1 MNITIV
7 GAGISGLSAAFELQ
21 KSGFEVTIL
30 EGSERLGGKILTS
43 EIEGFNI
50 DAGPDSFLTRDPEM
64 RDLCFALGVGDELV
78 PPTGKPAKVWVD
90 GEMHNLPKHHFLG
103 VPLDLDELE
112 GLSLLTKEGTKR
124 AKLDLTL
131 PDNKPNKGETVGSL
145 IRRRLGDEVMDRLVG
160 PLLGGINAGDADNLC
175 LESGVPQLFNAS
187 QGDSSLV
194 RSVQDFLKNQTRD
207 PTSPVFL
214 THPDG
219 LETVVKRLEQ
229 AIDSDIRRNER
240 VTSVEISDNSIVVKG
255 SQEYQSDAVILC
267 IPAFSAAKILH
278 GSCPN
283 TSNLLAGIQY
293 ASMAFI
299 TFAFNKS
306 DVSEFNGSGF
316 LVGRDENLLTTAC
329 SWTSEKWAHLKNKD
343 TVFLRLSVG
352 RFDDTE
358 ALDMEDNTL
367 IEKLKD
373 ELATLTGVKA
383 DPVST
388 RVTRWPYSFP
398 QYELGHG
405 EKVNAIRQQVAVEM
419 PGMFLAGSPF
429 KGIGLSACIRD
440 GIDQARKAKNFLMQ
454 R

>member
-131 PDNKPNKGETVGSL
+131 PDNKPNKAETVGSL

-160 PLLGGINAGDADNLC
+160 PLLGGINAGDADDLC

>member
-21 KSGFEVTIL
+21 KTGFEVTIL
-30 EGSERLGGKILTS
+30 EGSGRLGGKILTS

-78 PPTGKPAKVWVD
+78 PPTGKPAKVWVG
-90 GEMHNLPKHHFLG
+90 GEMHSLPKRHFLG

-112 GLSLLTKEGTKR
+112 GLSLLTEEGAKR

-131 PDNKPNKGETVGSL
+131 PDNKPKKGETVGSL

-160 PLLGGINAGDADNLC
+160 PLLGGINAGDADDLC

-194 RSVQDFLKNQTRD
+194 RSVQDFLKNQNRD
-207 PTSPVFL
+207 PASPVFL

-229 AIDSDIRRNER
+229 EIDTDIRMNER

-255 SQEYQSDAVILC
+255 SQEYQTDAVILC

-278 GSCPN
+278 DSCPN
-283 TSNLLAGIQY
+283 TSNLLEGIQY

-299 TFAFNKS
+299 TFAFNKG

-316 LVGRDENLLTTAC
+316 LVGRDEDLLTTAC
-329 SWTSEKWAHLKNKD
+329 SWTSEKWAHLKNND
-343 TVFLRLSVG
+343 TAFLRLSVG

-358 ALDMEDNTL
+358 ALDMEDDTL
-367 IEKLKD
+367 IEKLKG
-373 ELATLTGVKA
+373 ELATLTGIKA
-383 DPVST
+383 NPIAT

-405 EKVNAIRQQVAVEM
+405 EKVNAIRQQAAVEM
-419 PGMFLAGSPF
+419 PGMYLAGSPF

>member
-7 GAGISGLSAAFELQ
+7 GAGIAGLSAAFELQ
-21 KSGFEVTIL
+21 QSGFEVMLL

-64 RDLCFALGVGDELV
+64 RELCFSLGVGDELV

-90 GEMHNLPKHHFLG
+90 GEMHNLPKRHFLG
-103 VPLDLDELE
+103 VPLDLDELDE
-112 GLSLLTKEGTKR
+112 LSLLTEEGAKR

-131 PDNKPNKGETVGSL
+131 PDNKPKEGETVGSL

-160 PLLGGINAGDADNLC
+160 PLLGGINAGDADDLC

-187 QGDSSLV
+187 QGDFSLV
-194 RSVQDFLKNQTRD
+194 RSIQDFLKSQNRD
-207 PTSPVFL
+207 PASPVFL

-219 LETVVKRLEQ
+219 LQTVVKRLEEE
-229 AIDSDIRRNER
+229 IDSDIRRNER
-240 VTSVEISDNSIVVKG
+240 VTSVEISDNSILVKG
-255 SQEYQSDAVILC
+255 SQEYQTDAVILC
-267 IPAFSAAKILH
+267 IPAFGAAKLLQD
-278 GSCPN
+278 SCPN
-283 TSNLLAGIQY
+283 TSNLLAQIQY

-299 TFAFNKS
+299 TFAFNKG

-316 LVGRDENLLTTAC
+316 LVGRDEDLLTTAC
-329 SWTSEKWAHLKNKD
+329 SWTSEKWAHLKNND

-358 ALDMEDNTL
+358 ALDMEDDTL
-367 IEKLKD
+367 IEKLKG
-373 ELATLTGVKA
+373 ELATLTGIKA
-383 DPVST
+383 NPIAT

-405 EKVNAIRQQVAVEM
+405 EKVNAIRQQVAIEM
-419 PGMFLAGSPF
+419 PGMYLAGSPF

>member
-21 KSGFEVTIL
+21 KSGFEITLL

-64 RDLCFALGVGDELV
+64 RELCIALGVGDELV
-78 PPTGKPAKVWVD
+78 APTGKPAKVWVD
-90 GEMHNLPKHHFLG
+90 GEMHSLPKRHFLG

-112 GLSLLTKEGTKR
+112 GLSLLTKEGAKR

-131 PDNKPNKGETVGSL
+131 PDNKPNEGETVGSL

-160 PLLGGINAGDADNLC
+160 PLLGGINAGDADDLC

-187 QGDSSLV
+187 QGDFSLV
-194 RSVQDFLKNQTRD
+194 RSIQNFLENQNRD
-207 PTSPVFL
+207 PASPVFL

-219 LETVVKRLEQ
+219 LQTVVKRLEQ
-229 AIDSDIRRNER
+229 EIDSNIQRKER
-240 VTSVEISDNSIVVKG
+240 VKSVGISDNSIIING
-255 SQEYQSDAVILC
+255 SQEHQTDAVILC
-267 IPAFSAAKILH
+267 IPAFAAAEILH
-278 GSCPN
+278 GSCPR
-283 TSNLLAGIQY
+283 TSNLLEGIQY

-299 TFAFNKS
+299 TFAFKKD
-306 DVSEFNGSGF
+306 DVPEFNGSGF
-316 LVGRDENLLTTAC
+316 LVGRDEDLLTTAC
-329 SWTSEKWAHLKNKD
+329 SWTSEKWAHLKND
-343 TVFLRLSVG
+343 NTVFLRLSVG

-358 ALDMEDNTL
+358 ALDMEDNAL
-367 IEKLKD
+367 IETLKL
-373 ELATLTGVKA
+373 ELATLTGIKA
-383 DPVST
+383 DPLST
-388 RVTRWPYSFP
+388 RVTRWPNSFP
-398 QYELGHG
+398 QYELGHA
-405 EKVNAIRQQVAVEM
+405 EKVNAIRQQAALEM

-440 GIDQARKAKNFLMQ
+440 GIEQARKAKNFLMQ

>member
-21 KSGFEVTIL
+21 KSGFEVTLL

-78 PPTGKPAKVWVD
+78 PPTGKPAKVWVG
-90 GEMHNLPKHHFLG
+90 GEMHSLPKRHFLG

-112 GLSLLTKEGTKR
+112 GLSLLTEEGAKR

-131 PDNKPNKGETVGSL
+131 PDNKPKKGETVGSL

-160 PLLGGINAGDADNLC
+160 PLLGGINAGDADDLC
-175 LESGVPQLFNAS
+175 LESGVPQLFSAS
-187 QGDSSLV
+187 QGDFSLV
-194 RSVQDFLKNQTRD
+194 RSIQAFLKNQNRD
-207 PTSPVFL
+207 PASPVFL

-299 TFAFNKS
+299 TFAFNKG

-316 LVGRDENLLTTAC
+316 LVGRDEDLLTTAC
-329 SWTSEKWAHLKNKD
+329 SWTSEKWAHLKNND
-343 TVFLRLSVG
+343 TVLLRLSVG

-358 ALDMEDNTL
+358 ALDMEDDTL
-367 IEKLKD
+367 IEKLKG
-373 ELATLTGVKA
+373 ELATLTGIKA
-383 DPVST
+383 NPIAT

-405 EKVNAIRQQVAVEM
+405 EKVNAIRQQAAVEM
-419 PGMFLAGSPF
+419 PGMYLAGSPF

>member
-21 KSGFEVTIL
+21 KSDFEVTLL
-30 EGSERLGGKILTS
+30 EASERLGGKILTN

-64 RDLCFALGVGDELV
+64 RELCFALGLGDELV
-78 PPTGKPAKVWVD
+78 SPTGKPAKVWVD
-90 GEMHNLPKHHFLG
+90 GNMHSLPKRHFLG

-112 GLSLLTKEGTKR
+112 ELSLLTKDGAIR

-131 PDNKPNKGETVGSL
+131 PDNEPKEGETVGSL
-145 IRRRLGDEVMDRLVG
+145 IRRRFGDEVMDRLVG
-160 PLLGGINAGDADNLC
+160 PLLGGINAGDADDLC

-187 QGDSSLV
+187 QGNFSLV
-194 RSVQDFLKNQTRD
+194 RSIQDFLKNQNRD

-219 LETVVKRLEQ
+219 LQKVVKRLEQ
-229 AIDSDIRRNER
+229 EIDSNIRRNER
-240 VTSVEISDNSIVVKG
+240 VKSVEILDNSIVIKG
-255 SQEYQSDAVILC
+255 SQEYQTDAVILC
-267 IPAFSAAKILH
+267 IPAFTAAKILH
-278 GSCPN
+278 DSCPN

-299 TFAFNKS
+299 TFAFNKA
-306 DVSEFNGSGF
+306 DVPQFNGSGF

-329 SWTSEKWAHLKNKD
+329 SLTSEKWAHLENDD

-352 RFDDTE
+352 RFGDTD

-367 IEKLKD
+367 IERLKV
-373 ELATLTGVKA
+373 ELATLTGIKA
-383 DPVST
+383 DPVAT
-388 RVTRWPYSFP
+388 RVTRWPNSFP

-405 EKVNAIRQQVAVEM
+405 KKVSAIRQQAASEM

-440 GIDQARKAKNFLMQ
+440 GINQAREAKNFLM
-454 R
+454 RR

>member
-7 GAGISGLSAAFELQ
+7 GAGIAGLSAAFELQ
-21 KSGFEVTIL
+21 QSGFEVMLL

-64 RDLCFALGVGDELV
+64 RELCFSLGVGDELV
-78 PPTGKPAKVWVD
+78 PPTGKPAKVWVG
-90 GEMHNLPKHHFLG
+90 GELHNLPKRHFLG
-103 VPLDLDELE
+103 VPLDLDELDE
-112 GLSLLTKEGTKR
+112 LSLLTEEGAKR

-131 PDNKPNKGETVGSL
+131 PDNKPNEGETVGSL

-160 PLLGGINAGDADNLC
+160 PLLGGINAGDADDLC
-175 LESGVPQLFNAS
+175 LQSGVPQLFNAS
-187 QGDSSLV
+187 QGDFSLV
-194 RSVQDFLKNQTRD
+194 RSIQDFLKSQNRD
-207 PTSPVFL
+207 PASPVFL

-240 VTSVEISDNSIVVKG
+240 VTSVGISDNSIVVKG

-316 LVGRDENLLTTAC
+316 LVGRDEDLLTTAC
-329 SWTSEKWAHLKNKD
+329 SWTSEKWAHLKNND

-358 ALDMEDNTL
+358 ALDMEDDTL
-367 IEKLKD
+367 IEKLKG

-405 EKVNAIRQQVAVEM
+405 EKVNAIRQQAEVEM
-419 PGMFLAGSPF
+419 PGMYLAGSPF

>member
-7 GAGISGLSAAFELQ
+7 GAGIAGLSAAFELQ
-21 KSGFEVTIL
+21 QSGFEVMLL

-64 RDLCFALGVGDELV
+64 RELCFSLGVGDELV

-90 GEMHNLPKHHFLG
+90 GEMYNLPKRHFLG
-103 VPLDLDELE
+103 VPLDLDELDE
-112 GLSLLTKEGTKR
+112 LSLLTEEGAKR
-124 AKLDLTL
+124 AKLDLIL
-131 PDNKPNKGETVGSL
+131 PDNKPKEGETVGSR

-160 PLLGGINAGDADNLC
+160 PLLGGINAGDADDLC

-194 RSVQDFLKNQTRD
+194 RSVQDFLKNQNRD
-207 PTSPVFL
+207 PASPVFL

-299 TFAFNKS
+299 TFAFNKG

-316 LVGRDENLLTTAC
+316 LVGRDEDLLTTAC
-329 SWTSEKWAHLKNKD
+329 SWTSEKWAHLKNND

-358 ALDMEDNTL
+358 ALDMEDDTL
-367 IEKLKD
+367 IEKLKG
-373 ELATLTGVKA
+373 ELATLTGIKA
-383 DPVST
+383 NPIAT

-419 PGMFLAGSPF
+419 PGMYLAGSPF

>member
-160 PLLGGINAGDADNLC
+160 PLLGGINAGDADDLC

-207 PTSPVFL
+207 PASPVFL

-267 IPAFSAAKILH
+267 IPAFSAANILH